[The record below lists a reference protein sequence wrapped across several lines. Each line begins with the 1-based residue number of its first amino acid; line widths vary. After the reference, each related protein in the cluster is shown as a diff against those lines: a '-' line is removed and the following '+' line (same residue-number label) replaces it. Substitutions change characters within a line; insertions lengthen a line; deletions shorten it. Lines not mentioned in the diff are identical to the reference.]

1 MPSANEPGGRPDTA
15 SDAASSAATEARSTR
30 AGSGRFQSSAALVLF
45 GVLFLGVAD
54 TQLIPPLLPFMAE
67 DLGISPGRAGTIV
80 TTYAL
85 AAAAFA
91 LLAGAISDRLG
102 RKRLIC
108 LALALFS
115 TASLLTYLVPH
126 FSILL
131 WTRVLTGFGAGALS
145 TLALS
150 YAADLYSYENRGK
163 AMGII
168 SMAYFLAFAVGIPV
182 GAVVAARLG
191 WRWVFVGLSVAG
203 VGMLLITA
211 LFLPP
216 DQRRGDRIFPA
227 TMLAHLR
234 NRDRLAGI
242 AAAFLTSGGLV
253 GFLTFVG
260 VWLRSSQ
267 GIGIEGIGFLFMA
280 AGVTATVASP
290 LSGWLADRIGK
301 RRVIIAANVVLAMM
315 FVTVSGIQWGWA
327 LFVGIGL
334 LSVAASARQA
344 PLHALTTELVGPE
357 IRGSYVA
364 TRNAA
369 SQLGIATLVA
379 LSAIAFDSIGFVAVA
394 WIAASVT
401 ILIPAVCAFI
411 PEPDTFPKRVDK

>member
-1 MPSANEPGGRPDTA
+1 MPSANEPGGRPGAA
-15 SDAASSAATEARSTR
+15 SDAASSAATEA
-30 AGSGRFQSSAALVLF
+30 GRFRWSAALVLF

-67 DLGISPGRAGTIV
+67 DLGIAPGRAGILV

-85 AAAAFA
+85 ASAAFA
-91 LLAGAISDRLG
+91 LLAGTVSDRLG

-115 TASLLTYLVPH
+115 TASLLTYLAPY
-126 FSILL
+126 FSTLL
-131 WTRVLTGFGAGALS
+131 WTRMLTGLGAGALS

-150 YAADLYSYENRGK
+150 YAADLYPYEHRGR

-168 SMAYFLAFAVGIPV
+168 SMAYFLAFGIGIPAAAFV
-182 GAVVAARLG
+182 TARLG
-191 WRWVFVGLSVAG
+191 WRWVFAGLAVAG
-203 VGMLLITA
+203 LGMLLTTT
-211 LFLPP
+211 LFLPS
-216 DQRRGDRIFPA
+216 DQRREGRISPA
-227 TMLAHLR
+227 AVFAHLR
-234 NRDRLAGI
+234 IRNRLAGI

-267 GIGIEGIGFLFMA
+267 GIGIEGIGLLFMA
-280 AGVTATVASP
+280 AGVTATAASP
-290 LSGWLADRIGK
+290 LSGWLSDRIGK
-301 RRVIIAANVVLAMM
+301 KKIIIAANLVLAIM
-315 FVTVSGIQWGWA
+315 FITVSGLQWGWA
-327 LFVGIGL
+327 LFAGIGL

-357 IRGSYVA
+357 VRGSYVA
-364 TRNAA
+364 IRNAA
-369 SQLGIATLVA
+369 SQLGIATLA
-379 LSAIAFDSIGFVAVA
+379 LVSATAYDAAGFAAVG

-401 ILIPAVCAFI
+401 ILIPAVCVFI
-411 PEPDTFPKRVDK
+411 PEPRTVSETH